1 MPWNKSRVYYAVSAV
16 VQFILAIFCIL
27 LAYIGNKKLFNEFRE
42 AYFDSLR
49 AIKVSKQE
57 IADWYGVS
65 RKTLNKWIKTF
76 VKNVDFEAFKRRK
89 KATLLDFEF
98 IKASLGNPEL
108 QPCLLKREIA
118 EKCETYY
125 HTIRENVEL
134 NLKKIGFSKETYK
147 SFDVFPPKVSLQI
160 VQMLG

>member
-1 MPWNKSRVYYAVSAV
+1 MPWYSSKSNWVYSLV
-16 VQFILAIFCIL
+16 VFCLLFILAI
-27 LAYIGNKKLFNEFRE
+27 IGYCRGRKFYNEFRE
-42 AYFDSLR
+42 AIIDSLKS
-49 AIKVSKQE
+49 IKLSKQE

-65 RKTLNKWIKTF
+65 RKTLNKWVHTF
-76 VKNVDFEAFKRRK
+76 VKNVDFEAFKRQK

-108 QPCLLKREIA
+108 QPCLLKREIV

-134 NLKKIGFSKETYK
+134 NLKNIGFSEETYK

-160 VQMLG
+160 VQILG